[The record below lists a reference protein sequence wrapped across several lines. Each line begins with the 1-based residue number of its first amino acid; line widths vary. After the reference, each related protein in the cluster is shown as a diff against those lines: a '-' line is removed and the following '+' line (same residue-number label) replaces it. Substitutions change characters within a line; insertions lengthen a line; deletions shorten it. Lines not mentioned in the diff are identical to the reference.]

1 MDLLITERQLKLL
14 LSKEITE
21 QPSEAPE
28 TPTGPDTTTG
38 PAPDSTA
45 PESGTSDTQ
54 SGGSGYPNVD
64 KWESGATRGPG
75 NQISVTKWS
84 DVVGSSLTRGKAN
97 PLE

>member
-1 MDLLITERQLKLL
+1 MDLLITERQLKLI

-21 QPSEAPE
+21 EPSAPE
-28 TPTGPDTTTG
+28 APTGPDTVT
-38 PAPDSTA
+38 PDASA
-45 PESGTSDTQ
+45 PEAGTTDTQ
-54 SGGSGYPNVD
+54 SGGSGYPTVD

-75 NQISVTKWS
+75 NQIAVTKWS